1 MNFFFEKVKNYVQV
15 CSENGLERFVHP
27 IKYEEKVKIW
37 EKKRLLFSLKNNL
50 SRTACLIKFDK
61 VDKTAFNLS
70 RWKFSPFFIGKSN
83 CYKKGCLRARR
94 SRQDC
99 QNCILCVQTDI
110 LGGTVRSE
118 TKKKIFLSF
127 FPTFRS
133 SCSNFRIHF
142 GRPGKR
148 FPNCWWNWIPLVRT
162 KVLLGKNFCRSFHV
176 YKTISCW
183 SEKLWDLGKKTLSV
197 RLSFLHFI
205 F

>member
-15 CSENGLERFVHP
+15 CSENGLERFFHP

-110 LGGTVRSE
+110 LGGTVSFE
-118 TKKKIFLSF
+118 GEKDFFCVLFQLFAEIFLNFGYISG
-127 FPTFRS
+127 TEQNVFRTVGE
-133 SCSNFRIHF
+133 I
-142 GRPGKR
+142 
-148 FPNCWWNWIPLVRT
+148 
-162 KVLLGKNFCRSFHV
+162 VLH
-176 YKTISCW
+176 W
-183 SEKLWDLGKKTLSV
+183 SKLCFW
-197 RLSFLHFI
+197 
-205 F
+205 